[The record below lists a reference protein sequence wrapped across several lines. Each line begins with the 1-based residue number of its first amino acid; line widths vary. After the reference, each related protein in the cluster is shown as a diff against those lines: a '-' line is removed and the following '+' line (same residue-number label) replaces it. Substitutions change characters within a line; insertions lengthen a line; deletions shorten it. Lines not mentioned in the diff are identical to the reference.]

1 MNEQAKEQVFQLL
14 SNIEENKKVI
24 TTFSDMCKHPL
35 LWSRFQAM
43 KWKEKA
49 EIQECINEYVKM
61 KIESLWKT
69 KWWQLF
75 QRFYESENELFRK
88 FRELNENDE
97 TASSKEFQEVW
108 KKVEQEMFR
117 LEWILT
123 ERMLKQ
129 EKWLDKV
136 IESFYNIVYTFFPR
150 YNSVE

>member
-14 SNIEENKKVI
+14 SNIEESKKVI
-24 TTFSDMCKHPL
+24 PTFSDMCKHPL
-35 LWSRFQAM
+35 LWWRFSIM

-49 EIQECINEYVKM
+49 EVQECINEYVKM
-61 KIESLWKT
+61 RIGSLWKT

-75 QRFYESENELFRK
+75 QRFYEAENELFWK

-97 TASSKEFQEVW
+97 TASTKQFQEVW

-117 LEWILT
+117 LEGILT

-129 EKWLDKV
+129 DKWLAKV
-136 IESFYNIVYTFFPR
+136 
-150 YNSVE
+150 VE

>member
-24 TTFSDMCKHPL
+24 PTFSDMCKHPL
-35 LWSRFQAM
+35 LWARFQSM
-43 KWKEKA
+43 KWNEKA
-49 EIQECINEYVKM
+49 EIQECINEYVKL

-75 QRFYESENELFRK
+75 QRFYESENELFWK
-88 FRELNENDE
+88 FRELNESDE
-97 TASSKEFQEVW
+97 IASTKEFQEAW

-136 IESFYNIVYTFFPR
+136 VESFYNIVYTFFPR